1 MNKLLW
7 LEHAIMEL
15 KGVERL
21 GIVFNLD
28 TSLADLE
35 LDSLDIV
42 ELQMTYEDTVGYDTP
57 DDTPEAFT
65 TVRDLLTL
73 MV

>member
-7 LEHAIMEL
+7 LELAIKEL
-15 KGVERL
+15 KGDMNMEL
-21 GIVFNLD
+21 YLTLD
-28 TSLADLE
+28 TPIADLG

-42 ELQMTYEDTVGYDTP
+42 ELQMMYEETVGYDTP
-57 DDTPEAFT
+57 DEMPEPFE